1 MIWGFWGVFIFLG
14 ARYIGTVLEIFQ
26 ELRERFSLP
35 EGVFPVVPLTM
46 GYPAK
51 EIKPRRKLGVD
62 IVVHD
67 EAYSDLGDE
76 ELLEAYNAKYAGRDS
91 RRVKI
96 TEERL
101 KTIRGVCL
109 KVHNEEFA
117 ARCMEKVKENGYFS
131 AVQRYFGLHYRAD
144 RMPIRNL
151 ELMKIRE
158 EAGFTWFKEFKP
170 NTA

>member
-14 ARYIGTVLEIFQ
+14 AHYIGTVLEIFQ

-67 EAYSDLGDE
+67 EAY
-76 ELLEAYNAKYAGRDS
+76 NAKYAGRDS
-91 RRVKI
+91 RRVEI

>member
-1 MIWGFWGVFIFLG
+1 M
-14 ARYIGTVLEIFQ
+14 RY
-26 ELRERFSLP
+26 
-35 EGVFPVVPLTM
+35 
-46 GYPAK
+46 
-51 EIKPRRKLGVD
+51 KLGPG
-62 IVVHD
+62 IVQIGLQGLDSLFMQVY
-67 EAYSDLGDE
+67 EA
-76 ELLEAYNAKYAGRDS
+76 LLEAYNTKYAGRDS
-91 RRVKI
+91 RRVEI

-117 ARCMEKVKENGYFS
+117 ARCVEKVKENGYFS

-151 ELMKIRE
+151 EFMKIRE